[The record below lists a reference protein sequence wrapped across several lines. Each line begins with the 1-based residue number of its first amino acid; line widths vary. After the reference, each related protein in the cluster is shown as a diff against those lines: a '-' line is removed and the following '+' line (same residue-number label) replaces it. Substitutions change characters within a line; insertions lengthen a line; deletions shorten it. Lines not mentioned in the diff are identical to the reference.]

1 MSSVANMPLI
11 DRIERVVDTLV
22 SNNEMFTLLDISQAV
37 KQDGGAWA
45 SHSQMKPT
53 IETVLSNRFSTQ
65 TVYAYY
71 TESVI
76 TVQTAIGPTTAR
88 LFHHV
93 SDNPSQYTHRSQKAL
108 GPKVNPPPTPTL
120 SQGCPCSQKASGPKV
135 NPPPTPTLSPGHP
148 SVTGRSVKNSR
159 TQQAQGY
166 IEVPKAIW
174 EKAGLRTL
182 SDVVLDIHPNSI
194 TVYRLHENSKY
205 VAKVKEMARNN
216 YPQAIVP
223 SAGRFRITPQ
233 HLALASLT
241 GKDLSFSA
249 YTDKFVVYPTSSK
262 K

>member
-22 SNNEMFTLLDISQAV
+22 ANNEMFTLLDISQAV

-45 SHSQMKPT
+45 SHSQMKPA

-65 TVYAYY
+65 MACAYY

-88 LFHHV
+88 LFHPV
-93 SDNPSQYTHRSQKAL
+93 TDNPSQYAKR
-108 GPKVNPPPTPTL
+108 
-120 SQGCPCSQKASGPKV
+120 SQKASGPKV
-135 NPPPTPTLSPGHP
+135 NPPPAPTLSPGHP
-148 SVTGRSVKNSR
+148 SVTGRAVKGSR

-182 SDVVLDIHPNSI
+182 SDVVFDIHPNSI

-205 VAKVKEMARNN
+205 VAKVKEMVKSG
-216 YPQAIVP
+216 YPQANVP

-233 HLALASLT
+233 HLKLANLAD
-241 GKDLSFSA
+241 KDLSFSA
-249 YTDKFVVYPTSSK
+249 YTDKFVVYPTSPK